1 MKVIGLT
8 GGIGSGKST
17 VAGFLAELGAKVLDL
32 DKTGHEVL
40 KRNEI
45 RDRLV
50 TEFGRDILSTEGE
63 IDRCKLGKKVF
74 GDKEALATLNAI
86 VHPAIDEVV
95 KEKIGEYRR
104 QGLKVVI
111 LEAAALLEAKRD
123 WQADEVWVTMAP
135 ESTVRRRL
143 SGRPGFSDAD
153 VKARIGS
160 QITNEERHAQ
170 ADVVIVNDGTLGQ
183 LRSKVESE
191 WERLQER
198 I

>member
-1 MKVIGLT
+1 MKIIGLT

-63 IDRCKLGKKVF
+63 IDRSKLGKKVF
-74 GDKEALATLNAI
+74 GNKEALATLNAI

-95 KEKIGEYRR
+95 KERIGEYHR

-123 WQADEVWVTMAP
+123 WQVDEVWVTVAP
-135 ESTVRRRL
+135 EAAVLRRL
-143 SGRPGFSDAD
+143 SGRPGISEAD
-153 VKARIGS
+153 VKARIGA
-160 QITNEERHAQ
+160 QIGNEERQAQ
-170 ADVVIVNDGTLGQ
+170 ADVVIVNDGTLDE
-183 LRSKVESE
+183 LRDRVESE
-191 WERLQER
+191 WDLLQQR